1 MKDLRSL
8 GIPLAILAILAAVA
22 ALWAAETL
30 VAPLT
35 LAFVGAMILSPIN
48 DGLRSVRVVPT
59 LAALLTLLLALVV
72 IVALALIFR
81 PWIAEVIEAWP
92 KMRWEIRRTLIDLR
106 ISLGAL
112 FDIQRD
118 MLSAIDPEA
127 ANKAGEGG
135 GAADAMPS
143 LSDAAWLAPLA
154 LGQMVLFAGGLFF
167 FLVGKEDM
175 YAALSDR
182 LRICSTGAFDAAETR
197 VALYFGTVTLINA
210 GFGAAVAVGLSLIG
224 LPAAPLWGVIA
235 TLANFVLY
243 LGPAAVAAALLVAGT
258 VSFDGPESFLPAALF
273 IGLNAI
279 EGQFVTPT
287 LLGRQMRLSPLLVF
301 VSLAFWLWLWGPV
314 GGIVAIPLLLWG
326 LEIFRDDPDGAEVQ
340 PVASGASSPS
350 PSSSETGR
358 SRSSGSNEAGAKV
371 R

>member
-1 MKDLRSL
+1 
-8 GIPLAILAILAAVA
+8 A
-22 ALWAAETL
+22 ALSLAEAL

-35 LAFVGAMILSPIN
+35 LAFVVAMILSPIN

-167 FLVGKEDM
+167 FLVGKDHM
-175 YAALSDR
+175 YATLSDR
-182 LRICSTGAFDAAETR
+182 FRIGSTAAFDAAETR
-197 VALYFGTVTLINA
+197 
-210 GFGAAVAVGLSLIG
+210 
-224 LPAAPLWGVIA
+224 
-235 TLANFVLY
+235 
-243 LGPAAVAAALLVAGT
+243 
-258 VSFDGPESFLPAALF
+258 
-273 IGLNAI
+273 
-279 EGQFVTPT
+279 
-287 LLGRQMRLSPLLVF
+287 
-301 VSLAFWLWLWGPV
+301 
-314 GGIVAIPLLLWG
+314 
-326 LEIFRDDPDGAEVQ
+326 
-340 PVASGASSPS
+340 
-350 PSSSETGR
+350 
-358 SRSSGSNEAGAKV
+358 
-371 R
+371 